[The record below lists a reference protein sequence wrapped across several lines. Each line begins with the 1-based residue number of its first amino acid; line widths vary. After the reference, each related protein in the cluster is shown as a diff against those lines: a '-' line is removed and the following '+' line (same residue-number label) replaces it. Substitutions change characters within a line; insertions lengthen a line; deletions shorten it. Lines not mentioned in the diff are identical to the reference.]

1 MKITELFH
9 TNRSTLEK
17 LEHSTF
23 TAHDVRVLVKR
34 DDLID
39 DLVSGNKWRKL
50 KYNLMQMKALGKSG
64 VLTFGGA
71 YSNHLIATAAAANR
85 SGIKAVGVV
94 RGDEL
99 HLGSNDTL
107 RLCDELGMELKFVSR
122 SEYSERNDHEYLS
135 GLKSIYKD
143 LYIIP
148 EGGANFYGMI
158 GCQEII
164 KEIDHS
170 FDSIFVAQGTAT
182 TSCGIASA
190 LGDAQLFVVPVLK
203 GFNSIEEMNRLY
215 KRAAF
220 DTGFLNDFDSQVKV
234 LADYHFGGYAKHN
247 TELLDFIRM
256 IYRDTGL
263 KLDPI
268 YTGKTFFALFDQ
280 VVKGGLDGQ
289 TIVFVHTGGL
299 NGVKGVEKQSGIK
312 IFE

>member
-99 HLGSNDTL
+99 HRGSNDTL

-122 SEYSERNDHEYLS
+122 AE
-135 GLKSIYKD
+135 
-143 LYIIP
+143 
-148 EGGANFYGMI
+148 
-158 GCQEII
+158 
-164 KEIDHS
+164 
-170 FDSIFVAQGTAT
+170 
-182 TSCGIASA
+182 
-190 LGDAQLFVVPVLK
+190 
-203 GFNSIEEMNRLY
+203 
-215 KRAAF
+215 
-220 DTGFLNDFDSQVKV
+220 
-234 LADYHFGGYAKHN
+234 
-247 TELLDFIRM
+247 
-256 IYRDTGL
+256 
-263 KLDPI
+263 
-268 YTGKTFFALFDQ
+268 
-280 VVKGGLDGQ
+280 
-289 TIVFVHTGGL
+289 
-299 NGVKGVEKQSGIK
+299 
-312 IFE
+312 